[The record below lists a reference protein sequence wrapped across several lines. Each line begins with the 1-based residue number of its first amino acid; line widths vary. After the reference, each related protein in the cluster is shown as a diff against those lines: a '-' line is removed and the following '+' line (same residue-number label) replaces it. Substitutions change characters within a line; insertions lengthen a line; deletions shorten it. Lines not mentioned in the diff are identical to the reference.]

1 MRAVLPLALTL
12 AACTHE
18 RPITELH
25 EVTGKW
31 VIVETTDH
39 QTVDAVAVAA
49 SDGVTFTNDT
59 VLLGPGQVAKVTEI
73 RRGRGAAE
81 GAGIG
86 FVSGAAIGAALGF
99 ADGDDTCES
108 SGGEWC
114 LFVFT
119 AGEKA
124 IMGGIVIGTIGGLV
138 GLVVG
143 AASGS
148 KYVYSYGEQVRI
160 TPTGPPGS
168 MGGATITF

>member
-1 MRAVLPLALTL
+1 
-12 AACTHE
+12 
-18 RPITELH
+18 
-25 EVTGKW
+25 
-31 VIVETTDH
+31 
-39 QTVDAVAVAA
+39 
-49 SDGVTFTNDT
+49 
-59 VLLGPGQVAKVTEI
+59 
-73 RRGRGAAE
+73 
-81 GAGIG
+81 
-86 FVSGAAIGAALGF
+86 
-99 ADGDDTCES
+99 
-108 SGGEWC
+108 
-114 LFVFT
+114 VFT

>member
-25 EVTGKW
+25 EVTGNW
-31 VIVETTDH
+31 VVVETYDH

-86 FVSGAAIGAALGF
+86 FVAGAAVGAALGF
-99 ADGDDTCES
+99 ADGDDECDEN
-108 SGGEWC
+108 GHGWC
-114 LFVFT
+114 ILVFS

-124 IMGGIVIGTIGGLV
+124 ILGGFVLGTIGSLV

-143 AASGS
+143 VATGS
-148 KYVYSYGEQVRI
+148 KFVYSYGDQVRV